1 MSTCFQHP
9 ETEAVGFCRQCGKAL
24 CGDCK
29 RDVQGM
35 FYCEPCLAAS
45 VGGTPA
51 GANAGDAPAPSA
63 ADDAGN
69 PILAACLS
77 IIPGLGAIYNSEY
90 QKALVYIL
98 VFGGL
103 IALADSGPFRNMEPL
118 PQFLLVGFW
127 FYMIMD
133 SYKVAKAQTLG
144 APAPSQ
150 FDWEMPEWGNGKAAP
165 IGPLILIG
173 IGGIFFLNNVLPF
186 HLHIGRFW
194 PLLLIGFGA
203 YMIWQRTGEGR

>member
-45 VGGTPA
+45 IGGAPA
-51 GANAGDAPAPSA
+51 GADTGAAPAPSDA
-63 ADDAGN
+63 SGAGN
-69 PILAACLS
+69 PVLAACLS
-77 IIPGLGAIYNSEY
+77 FVPGLGAVYNGEY
-90 QKALVYIL
+90 QKAIVFIL
-98 VFGGL
+98 IFAGA
-103 IALADSGPFRNMEPL
+103 IALVDSGGDAEVF
-118 PQFLLVGFW
+118 FALLIPAFF
-127 FYMIMD
+127 FYTIMD
-133 SYKVAKAQTLG
+133 SYKVAKARSLG
-144 APAPSQ
+144 AAAPPQ
-150 FDWEMPEWGNGKAAP
+150 FDWELPDWGDGKAAP

>member
-45 VGGTPA
+45 VGGAPA
-51 GANAGDAPAPSA
+51 DGTAPAPS
-63 ADDAGN
+63 DASNNPN

-77 IIPGLGAIYNSEY
+77 FVPGLCAVYNGEY
-90 QKALVYIL
+90 QKAIVFIL
-98 VFGGL
+98 IFAGA
-103 IALADSGPFRNMEPL
+103 IALVDSGGDGEVF
-118 PQFLLVGFW
+118 FALLIPAFI
-127 FYMIMD
+127 FYTVMD
-133 SYKVAKAQTLG
+133 SYKVAKARSLG
-144 APAPSQ
+144 APAPPPSS
-150 FDWEMPEWGNGKAAP
+150 WEMPEWGNGKAAP